1 MEKRL
6 SHVMISV
13 IIVCDRSQ
21 LVVVV
26 RSEATTSIAGGC
38 IAEWVVLPDM
48 QIPIGKTF
56 EFSKLNLTVG
66 INGG

>member
-1 MEKRL
+1 
-6 SHVMISV
+6 MISII

-38 IAEWVVLPDM
+38 IAEWVVLPDI
-48 QIPIGKTF
+48 QTPIGKTF
-56 EFSKLNLTVG
+56 QFSMLNLTVG
-66 INGG
+66 INRG